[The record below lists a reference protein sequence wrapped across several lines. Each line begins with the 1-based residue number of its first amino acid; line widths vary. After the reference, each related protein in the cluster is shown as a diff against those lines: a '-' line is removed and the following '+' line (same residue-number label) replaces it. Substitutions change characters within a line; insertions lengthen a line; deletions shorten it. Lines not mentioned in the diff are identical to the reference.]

1 MSLILQLHIWLR
13 IWVLT
18 LFYHTIIIYYN
29 LCQLCWLSLWNAWL
43 LIRHSISVWV
53 ILERLDNRIIT
64 LISQY
69 SMLIYILFIIL
80 QTQVGILLLCT
91 FFVFCPSSWIYILFM
106 WCRMPHN
113 SWWGAEKHKS
123 LCEPVSFW
131 AIYQFFTCDWM
142 KKQFLTSV

>member
-1 MSLILQLHIWLR
+1 MSLILHFTSDRESGYLIYFIIQLQ
-13 IWVLT
+13 
-18 LFYHTIIIYYN
+18 IYYN

-53 ILERLDNRIIT
+53 ILERLDNLIIT
-64 LISQY
+64 LFSQY

-123 LCEPVSFW
+123 LREPVPFW
-131 AIYQFFTCDWM
+131 DVYQFFTCDWM